1 MAQDESSDTAECVEG
16 GNSNAST
23 RNEPAAASTCDGPTA
38 EEGSRAHKTGRELAS
53 YVGVSAT
60 QTLVEFGTFTLLHL
74 AGLPN
79 PVPSVASIAVSGT
92 YNFVMNRNLTFKSTS
107 NLPRSIV
114 LFILLYLW
122 NFVFLQLMLSILPGA
137 FGWDPVGVKFFTM
150 MCQGIWGYLLGKFV
164 IFR

>member
-1 MAQDESSDTAECVEG
+1 MAQDDSSDTAECVEAG
-16 GNSNAST
+16 DSNAST
-23 RNEPAAASTCDGPTA
+23 CGEPAA
-38 EEGSRAHKTGRELAS
+38 EEGSRARKTGRELAS

-114 LFILLYLW
+114 LFILLYIW

-150 MCQGIWGYLLGKFV
+150 MCQGIWGYLLSKFV